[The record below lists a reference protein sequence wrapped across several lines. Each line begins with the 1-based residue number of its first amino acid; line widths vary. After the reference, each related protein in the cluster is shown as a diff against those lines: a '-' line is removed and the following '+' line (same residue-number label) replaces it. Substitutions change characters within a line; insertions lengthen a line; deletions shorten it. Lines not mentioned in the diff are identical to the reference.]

1 MIGMMIQRVLRRL
14 HLSPLSLAEKCRIMF
29 GAAVLFSLTLALLIP
44 YVWMRQLTFKWLLD
58 THKAKAES
66 VLLRSHFRLTPS
78 GDIHLAEL
86 NNRGAA
92 KDPNDRSFLWIDLRK
107 EQAKSALARLSPV
120 QKKLLA
126 GARATGGRDE
136 TLVLNRMDGA
146 VQSDYVRVFRATE
159 ACVGCHNAQ
168 AAGGAFSLNEVVG
181 AAFVHSRGVGGE
193 LGKMLFMNR
202 VWTIMA
208 GVIGLTGAVVAFYWI
223 TQRVIL
229 RPIRQLRALVNNVA
243 EGTLDVRSSIATGD
257 EYEKLAQAFNH
268 MLDNLQ
274 AVQEDLRE
282 ANHRLDAKLIELSQ
296 SNLELFRANKL
307 KSEFLANMSHE
318 FRTPL
323 NAILGFAQ
331 VLREKPGLL
340 KREKGQRYAENIIT
354 SGNRLLTLINDLLD
368 LAKTQAGKMELHV
381 EQASLSQI
389 CESTVSSF
397 SLLAR
402 KKKIKMCLDVGPTV
416 PLVVTDAGKVQQVLY
431 NFLSNAVKFTPLKGR
446 IDVRVSMLD
455 DKTVR
460 IAITDTGCGI
470 AKEDQELIF
479 EQFRQ
484 ADGSLT
490 RRAPGSGLGLAISR
504 ELAGMLAGSIGL
516 RSEVGVGSTFWLDLP
531 ITLRPAEPGAETKP
545 MPAPA
550 RIEDV
555 RTRRPA
561 PAPLTSEVAQ
571 GSPARNLAFGSPN
584 SELKD

>member
-1 MIGMMIQRVLRRL
+1 MIGRIVQHVLRRL

-29 GAAVLFSLTLALLIP
+29 GAAVLFSLVIALLIP
-44 YVWMRQLTFKWLLD
+44 YIWMRELTYTVVLE
-58 THKAKAES
+58 TNQAKAES
-66 VLLRSHFRLTPS
+66 MLPSHFRSGSS
-78 GDIHLAEL
+78 GDIKLPEL
-86 NNRGAA
+86 TERGTA
-92 KDPNDRSFLWIDLRK
+92 KDPNERSFLWIDFRK
-107 EQAKSALARLSPV
+107 EQAKRELARLTSV
-120 QKKLLA
+120 QKKLLEGVQGKGGGSEA
-126 GARATGGRDE
+126 LVINRVGGR
-136 TLVLNRMDGA
+136 L
-146 VQSDYVRVFRATE
+146 QSDYVRLFRATE
-159 ACVGCHNAQ
+159 GCVSCHNPQ
-168 AAGGAFSLNEVVG
+168 GSGRVYSLNEAVG
-181 AAFVHSRGVGGE
+181 VAFVQSRRVGGE
-193 LGKMLFMNR
+193 LRKMVFMNQL
-202 VWTIMA
+202 WTIMA

-229 RPIRQLRALVNNVA
+229 RPIRQLRALANNVA
-243 EGTLDVRSSIATGD
+243 EGNLDVRSAIATGD

-268 MLDNLQ
+268 MLDHLQ

-282 ANHRLDAKLIELSQ
+282 ANHQLDAKIVELSE
-296 SNLELFRANKL
+296 SNLELFKANKL

-340 KREKGQRYAENIIT
+340 KRDKGQRYAENIVT

-381 EQASLSQI
+381 EQASLAQI
-389 CESTVSSF
+389 CESAVSSF

-402 KKKIKMCLDVGPTV
+402 KKKIKIFLEVSPAV
-416 PLVVTDAGKVQQVLY
+416 PLIVTDAGKVQQVLY

-446 IDVRVSMLD
+446 IDVRVWMLD

-460 IAITDTGCGI
+460 LAVTDTGCGI
-470 AKEDQELIF
+470 APKDQGLIF

-490 RRAPGSGLGLAISR
+490 REAPGSGLGLAISK
-504 ELAGMLAGSIGL
+504 ELAGMLAGSVGL

-531 ITLRPAEPGAETKP
+531 LTLRPAESSAAPKP
-545 MPAPA
+545 TPALT

-555 RTRRPA
+555 RARRPS
-561 PAPLTSEVAQ
+561 PAPLTAEIVPVP
-571 GSPARNLAFGSPN
+571 PAPSAALGGPN
-584 SELKD
+584 PELKD